1 MSKTVLLVE
10 DEFLIAMDLE
20 MLLERH
26 GWHVLGPAAT
36 VKQALQ
42 LLRSAEPAVAILDVT
57 LKDGTVTP
65 VAEALRA
72 QSVPFVLASAYEKP
86 EQVGGEVLAGA
97 INVGKPADTQ
107 ALLSALERAMQS

>member
-42 LLRSAEPAVAILDVT
+42 LLRSAEPAVAT
-57 LKDGTVTP
+57 LP
-65 VAEALRA
+65 
-72 QSVPFVLASAYEKP
+72 
-86 EQVGGEVLAGA
+86 
-97 INVGKPADTQ
+97 
-107 ALLSALERAMQS
+107 

>member
-1 MSKTVLLVE
+1 M
-10 DEFLIAMDLE
+10 
-20 MLLERH
+20 
-26 GWHVLGPAAT
+26 
-36 VKQALQ
+36 
-42 LLRSAEPAVAILDVT
+42 
-57 LKDGTVTP
+57 TP

-107 ALLSALERAMQS
+107 ALLSALERATQS